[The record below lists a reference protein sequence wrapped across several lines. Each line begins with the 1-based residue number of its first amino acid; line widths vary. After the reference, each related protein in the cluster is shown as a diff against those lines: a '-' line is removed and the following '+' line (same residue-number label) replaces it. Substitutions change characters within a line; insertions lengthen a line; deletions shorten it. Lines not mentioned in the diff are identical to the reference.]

1 MKYVCALILAGLLPL
16 SARAVTI
23 DLVTIG
29 NPGNPADINGGIF
42 GSVASVFRIA
52 ANEVTNAQYVEF
64 LNAKAATDTLEL
76 YSTSM
81 NTFPQGGIMRSGV
94 SGSYTYAVKPDVMN
108 VEPNFTT
115 YTYGNKPVVFV
126 SWYDAIRFAN
136 WMHNGQGT
144 GSTETGAYTILG
156 GTPTPTN
163 PDAIVRNG
171 GAQWFLPTENQWYKA
186 AYYNGTS
193 SAYFDYPTGTNN
205 APDNQL
211 PAADTGNSA
220 NYFGANFTTA
230 NSDYPMT
237 PVGAYSQSDSPYGTF
252 DQGGNVAEWNETLA
266 STNRRVRR
274 GGSWSQMVSAL
285 SGATRET
292 PLALTENSSTG
303 FRLAAPPPIVPVP
316 GDYNSNGIVD
326 GADYVVWRNHFGA
339 TFQLPNEVAG
349 TSPGTV
355 AQDDYTAW
363 RARFG
368 NTSGAGATSGMPGSA
383 VPEPGACTLLLVA
396 LLVGNPVW
404 RSILARR
411 ASKGIEPRLS
421 DA

>member
-1 MKYVCALILAGLLPL
+1 MKYVYALILTGLLPL
-16 SARAVTI
+16 SVRAVTI
-23 DLVTIG
+23 DLVAIG
-29 NPGNPADINGGIF
+29 NPGNPGDINGGIF
-42 GSVASVFRIA
+42 GSVASAYRIA
-52 ANEVTNAQYVEF
+52 AKEVTNAQYVEF

-76 YSTSM
+76 YHTNM
-81 NTFPQGGIMRSGV
+81 NTFAQGGITRSGV

-108 VEPNFTT
+108 VEPNLTT
-115 YTYGNKPVVFV
+115 YTYGDKPVVFV

-144 GSTETGAYTILG
+144 GNTETGAYTILG
-156 GTPTPTN
+156 GMPTPTN

-193 SAYFDYPTGTNN
+193 GAYFDYPTGTNT

-211 PAADTGNSA
+211 PAADSGNSA
-220 NYFGANFTTA
+220 NFIAILPTTG
-230 NSDYPMT
+230 NSEYPMT
-237 PVGAYSQSDSPYGTF
+237 PVGAYLQSDSPYGTF

-274 GGSWSQMVSAL
+274 GGSWIQTVSAL
-285 SGATRET
+285 SAATRET
-292 PLALTENSSTG
+292 PFAITENHSTG
-303 FRLAAPPPIVPVP
+303 FRLAAAPPIVPVP

-326 GADYVVWRNHFGA
+326 GADYVVWRNHLGL

-349 TSPGTV
+349 TSPGSV

-368 NTSGAGATSGMPGSA
+368 NTSGAGAASGVQGAA
-383 VPEPGACTLLLVA
+383 VPEPGACALLLVA
-396 LLVGNPVW
+396 FVISRTG
-404 RSILARR
+404 ARR
-411 ASKGIEPRLS
+411 ERRIFQFGI
-421 DA
+421 AH